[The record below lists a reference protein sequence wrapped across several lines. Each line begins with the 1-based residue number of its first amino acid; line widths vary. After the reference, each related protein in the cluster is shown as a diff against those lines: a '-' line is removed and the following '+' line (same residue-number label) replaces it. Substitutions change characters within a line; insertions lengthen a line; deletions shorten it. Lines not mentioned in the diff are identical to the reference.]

1 MCLPCFPWTWTEYE
15 DPLDSMPEQHV
26 WMHDGQAWSLQRC
39 VSVISFLSFL
49 SSFEYEYYIHLVF
62 FSFSRLLLVGVA
74 LIIVLLSFIIEAAL
88 LPLFL
93 S

>member
-26 WMHDGQAWSLQRC
+26 WVHDGQAWSLQRC

-49 SSFEYEYYIHLVF
+49 YFPLLNIISVMSFIPFPRYCSFE
-62 FSFSRLLLVGVA
+62 
-74 LIIVLLSFIIEAAL
+74 
-88 LPLFL
+88 
-93 S
+93 